1 MTSSPSPATT
11 LLGPPEIRHPPPTS
25 VTAPPPQPPPTPPPT
40 GDPLLDLMDAGFNAD
55 PSRPLMD
62 AGVNADPSRP
72 PIGLTENLSPTYISS
87 GDSCLDFF
95 FQVVP
100 GTAAETVA
108 ELLSAAWAQ
117 DAATALKL
125 ACHLRGVRGT
135 GKSDR
140 DGFYAA
146 ALWLHRHHPKT
157 LALNLLAIADF
168 GYLKDLPEILHRLI
182 AGANVR
188 AKAKAE
194 RPHRGP
200 KGRCFGR
207 RPCCRQSEK
216 LPPTIKAGTREE
228 RIAADL
234 TRGKILSAQGA
245 EIRRTK
251 RTEMAIR
258 AIERH
263 TRDPDYRLLHD
274 RVADVFAELLAAD
287 LRHLNAGEVAKISL
301 AAKWCPSVDSS
312 YDRSTLLCE
321 AVARRVFPRS
331 SDPDYLSLSDAH
343 YAYRVRDRLRR
354 AVLVPLRRA
363 IELPEVYMSAGKWSI
378 LPYSRV
384 ASVAM
389 KNYKKHFLKHDRERF
404 TQYLDDVKKGKA
416 KIAAGALLP
425 HEIVNDS
432 GDEVAELQW
441 KRMVEDLSK
450 IGSLRN
456 CIAVCDVS
464 GSMDGTPMEVS
475 VALGLLISELS
486 EEPWKGR
493 VITFSERPML
503 HRIEGESLQEKTRFV
518 RMMDWGMNTDFQ
530 KVFDK
535 MLDVAVQGSL
545 PADGM
550 VRRVFVFSDMEFDQA
565 SPNPWETDYAA
576 IRRKFEESG
585 YGEAVP
591 EVVFWNLRGTSRSTP
606 VISTQKGVALVS
618 GFSKNMVKLFLEGDG
633 QLSPREVMD
642 SAISGREYEKLVLYD

>member
-1 MTSSPSPATT
+1 MTSSASHATT
-11 LLGPPEIRHPPPTS
+11 LLGPPEICHPPPTS
-25 VTAPPPQPPPTPPPT
+25 PTAPPPQSPPTPPPT
-40 GDPLLDLMDAGFNAD
+40 GDAFLDILDAGFNTD

-62 AGVNADPSRP
+62 AGVNANPSRP
-72 PIGLTENLSPTYISS
+72 PMGLTENLSPTFISS

-95 FQVVP
+95 FQVVSD
-100 GTAAETVA
+100 TAAETVA

-117 DAATALKL
+117 EAATALKL
-125 ACHLRGVRGT
+125 ACNLRGVRGT

-140 DGFYAA
+140 DGFYTA

-182 AGANVR
+182 AGADVR
-188 AKAKAE
+188 AKAKAA
-194 RPHRGP
+194 RPPRGCG
-200 KGRCFGR
+200 GRRFGR
-207 RPCCRQSEK
+207 YPCRRRSEK
-216 LPPTIKAGTREE
+216 LPRTIKAGAREE

-234 TRGKILSAQGA
+234 ARGKILSAQAA
-245 EIRRTK
+245 EIRQTK

-263 TRDPDYRLLHD
+263 TRDPDYRFLHD
-274 RVADVFAELLAAD
+274 RVADFFAELLAAD
-287 LRHLNAGEVAKISL
+287 LRHLSAGDVVKISL
-301 AAKWCPSVDSS
+301 AAKWCPSIDSS

-321 AVARRVFPRS
+321 AVARRAFPRS
-331 SDPDYLSLSDAH
+331 SDPNYLSLSDAH

-354 AVLVPLRRA
+354 EVLVPLRRA
-363 IELPEVYMSAGKWSI
+363 MEFPEVYMSAGQWSI

-389 KNYKKHFLKHDRERF
+389 KNCKKHFTKHDRERF

-425 HEIVNDS
+425 HEIVADS

-464 GSMDGTPMEVS
+464 GSMNGTPMEVS

-493 VITFSERPML
+493 VITFSESPML
-503 HRIEGESLQEKTRFV
+503 HRIEGESLLEKTRFV
-518 RMMDWGMNTDFQ
+518 RTMDWGMNTNFQ

-535 MLDVAVQGSL
+535 ILEVAVAGRL
-545 PADGM
+545 PAEGM
-550 VRRVFVFSDMEFDQA
+550 VRRVFAFSDMEFDMA
-565 SPNPWETDYAA
+565 SPNPWETDYEA

-591 EVVFWNLRGTSRSTP
+591 EVVFWNVRGTSTSTP
-606 VISTQKGVALVS
+606 VVSTQKGVALVS
-618 GFSKNMVKLFLEGDG
+618 GFSKNIVKLFLDGDG
-633 QLSPREVMD
+633 QVSPRKVMD
-642 SAISGREYEKLVLYD
+642 SAISGREYEKLVLHD

>member
-1 MTSSPSPATT
+1 
-11 LLGPPEIRHPPPTS
+11 GPPEICHPPPTS
-25 VTAPPPQPPPTPPPT
+25 PTAPPPQSPPTPPPT
-40 GDPLLDLMDAGFNAD
+40 GDAFLDILDAGFNTD

-72 PIGLTENLSPTYISS
+72 PMGLTENLSPTFISS

-95 FQVVP
+95 FQVVSD
-100 GTAAETVA
+100 TAAETVA

-117 DAATALKL
+117 EAATALKL
-125 ACHLRGVRGT
+125 ACNLRGVRGT

-140 DGFYAA
+140 DGFYTA

-182 AGANVR
+182 AGADVR
-188 AKAKAE
+188 AKAKAA
-194 RPHRGP
+194 RPPRGCG
-200 KGRCFGR
+200 GRRFGR
-207 RPCCRQSEK
+207 YPCRRRSEK
-216 LPPTIKAGTREE
+216 LPRTIKAGAREE
-228 RIAADL
+228 KIAADL
-234 TRGKILSAQGA
+234 ARGKILSAQAA
-245 EIRRTK
+245 EIRQTK

-263 TRDPDYRLLHD
+263 TRDPDYRFLHD

-287 LRHLNAGEVAKISL
+287 LRHLSAGDVVKISL
-301 AAKWCPSVDSS
+301 AAKWCPSIDSS

-331 SDPDYLSLSDAH
+331 SDPNYLSLSDAH

-354 AVLVPLRRA
+354 EVLVPLRRA
-363 IELPEVYMSAGKWSI
+363 MEFPEVYMSAGQWSI
-378 LPYSRV
+378 LAYSRV

-389 KNYKKHFLKHDRERF
+389 KNCKKHFSKHDRERF

-425 HEIVNDS
+425 HEIVADS

-464 GSMDGTPMEVS
+464 GSMNGTPMEVS

-493 VITFSERPML
+493 VITFSESPML
-503 HRIEGESLQEKTRFV
+503 HRIEGESLLEKTRFV
-518 RMMDWGMNTDFQ
+518 RTMDWGMNTNFQ

-535 MLDVAVQGSL
+535 ILEVAVAGRL
-545 PADGM
+545 PAAGM
-550 VRRVFVFSDMEFDQA
+550 VRRVFAFSDMEFDMA
-565 SPNPWETDYAA
+565 SPNPWETDYEA

-591 EVVFWNLRGTSRSTP
+591 EVVFWNVRGTSTSTP
-606 VISTQKGVALVS
+606 VVSTQKGVALVS
-618 GFSKNMVKLFLEGDG
+618 GFSKNIVKLFLDGDG
-633 QLSPREVMD
+633 QVSPRKVMD
-642 SAISGREYEKLVLYD
+642 SAISGREYEKLVLHD

>member
-1 MTSSPSPATT
+1 M
-11 LLGPPEIRHPPPTS
+11 
-25 VTAPPPQPPPTPPPT
+25 
-40 GDPLLDLMDAGFNAD
+40 
-55 PSRPLMD
+55 
-62 AGVNADPSRP
+62 
-72 PIGLTENLSPTYISS
+72 GLTENLSPTFISS

-95 FQVVP
+95 FQVVSD
-100 GTAAETVA
+100 TAAETVA

-117 DAATALKL
+117 EAATALKL
-125 ACHLRGVRGT
+125 ACNLRGVRGT

-140 DGFYAA
+140 DGFYTA

-182 AGANVR
+182 AGADVR
-188 AKAKAE
+188 AKAKAA
-194 RPHRGP
+194 RPPRGCG
-200 KGRCFGR
+200 GRRFGR
-207 RPCCRQSEK
+207 YPCRRRSEK
-216 LPPTIKAGTREE
+216 LPRTIKAGAREE

-234 TRGKILSAQGA
+234 ARGKILSAQAA
-245 EIRRTK
+245 EIRQTK

-263 TRDPDYRLLHD
+263 TRDPDYRFLHD
-274 RVADVFAELLAAD
+274 RVADFFAELLAAD
-287 LRHLNAGEVAKISL
+287 LRHLSAGDVVKISL
-301 AAKWCPSVDSS
+301 AAKWCPSIDSS

-321 AVARRVFPRS
+321 AVARRAFPRS
-331 SDPDYLSLSDAH
+331 SDPNYLSLSDAH

-354 AVLVPLRRA
+354 EVLVPLRRA
-363 IELPEVYMSAGKWSI
+363 MEFPEVYMSAGQWSI

-389 KNYKKHFLKHDRERF
+389 KNCKKHFTKHDRERF

-425 HEIVNDS
+425 HEIVADS

-464 GSMDGTPMEVS
+464 GSMNGTPMEVS

-493 VITFSERPML
+493 VITFSESPML
-503 HRIEGESLQEKTRFV
+503 HRIEGESLLEKTRFV
-518 RMMDWGMNTDFQ
+518 RTMDWGMNTNFQ
-530 KVFDK
+530 KMFDK
-535 MLDVAVQGSL
+535 ILEVAVAGRL
-545 PADGM
+545 PAEGM
-550 VRRVFVFSDMEFDQA
+550 VRRVFAFSDMEFDMA
-565 SPNPWETDYAA
+565 SPNPWETDYEA

-591 EVVFWNLRGTSRSTP
+591 EVVFWNVRGTSTSTP
-606 VISTQKGVALVS
+606 VVSTQKGVALVS
-618 GFSKNMVKLFLEGDG
+618 GFSKNIVKLFLDGDG
-633 QLSPREVMD
+633 QVSPRKVMD
-642 SAISGREYEKLVLYD
+642 SAISGREYEKLVLHD

>member
-55 PSRPLMD
+55 PSRPPM
-62 AGVNADPSRP
+62 
-72 PIGLTENLSPTYISS
+72 GLTENLSPTYISS

-182 AGANVR
+182 AGDNVR

-200 KGRCFGR
+200 QGRCFGR

-234 TRGKILSAQGA
+234 ARGKILSAQST

-258 AIERH
+258 AIKRH
-263 TRDPDYRLLHD
+263 TRDPDYRLLYD

-287 LRHLNAGEVAKISL
+287 LRHLSAGEVAKISL
-301 AAKWCPSVDSS
+301 AAKWCPSIAADLRQVVPLGRKDLPRRCAPRLPPEL
-312 YDRSTLLCE
+312 RSRLPF
-321 AVARRVFPRS
+321 V
-331 SDPDYLSLSDAH
+331 SDAH

-363 IELPEVYMSAGKWSI
+363 IDLPEVYMSAGQWSI

-425 HEIVNDS
+425 HEIVKDS

-535 MLDVAVQGSL
+535 MLDVAVEGRL

-550 VRRVFVFSDMEFDQA
+550 VRRVFVFSDMEFDRA
-565 SPNPWETDYAA
+565 SPNPWETDYEA

-606 VISTQKGVALVS
+606 VVSTQKGVALVS

-633 QLSPREVMD
+633 QLSPREVMS
-642 SAISGREYEKLVLYD
+642 SAISGREYEKLVLFD